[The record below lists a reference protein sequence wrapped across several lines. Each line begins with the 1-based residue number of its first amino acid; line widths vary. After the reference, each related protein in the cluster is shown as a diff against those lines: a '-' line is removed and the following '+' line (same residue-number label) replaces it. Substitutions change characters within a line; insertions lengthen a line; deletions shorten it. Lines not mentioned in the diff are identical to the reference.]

1 VFILLNILERAACSS
16 AVGSLLVVG
25 GGTEVEVDSEVGEG
39 ERTAM
44 T

>member
-1 VFILLNILERAACSS
+1 MFILLNIFERAACSS
-16 AVGSLLVVG
+16 AVDSSSVVG